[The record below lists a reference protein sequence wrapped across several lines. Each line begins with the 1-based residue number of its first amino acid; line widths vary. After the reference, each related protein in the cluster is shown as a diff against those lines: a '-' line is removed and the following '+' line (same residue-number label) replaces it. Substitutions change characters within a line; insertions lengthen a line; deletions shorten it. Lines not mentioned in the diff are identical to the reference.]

1 LIGKARGMSPSNP
14 ERLAV
19 LRQINRATVENVS
32 NVTLMTRSNVYA
44 FKPGCIAGLDS
55 YLPFGDDKFN
65 NVKIEAKCK

>member
-1 LIGKARGMSPSNP
+1 
-14 ERLAV
+14 V